1 MKNRVNEIMKELENE
16 SKTARSAWRKG
27 ISIYAIELLENLEG
41 RELTKEN
48 LLNGAQNFKQYSY
61 SANSL
66 IYDEDICN
74 RLCNNTE
81 KKRTKNGL
89 LMPNKFENWLDM
101 QARAL
106 EQAYDLI
113 IKINKKIE
121 TNILKYLND
130 RMKEE
135 YTKKENEHKHIT
147 YIRKKVLEEAKKD
160 ELIKDYRPIQNTKKS
175 DLIFGSLAGFD
186 KMYKII
192 L

>member
-27 ISIYAIELLENLEG
+27 VSIYAIELLENLEG

-81 KKRTKNGL
+81 K
-89 LMPNKFENWLDM
+89 
-101 QARAL
+101 
-106 EQAYDLI
+106 
-113 IKINKKIE
+113 
-121 TNILKYLND
+121 
-130 RMKEE
+130 
-135 YTKKENEHKHIT
+135 
-147 YIRKKVLEEAKKD
+147 
-160 ELIKDYRPIQNTKKS
+160 
-175 DLIFGSLAGFD
+175 
-186 KMYKII
+186 
-192 L
+192 

>member
-27 ISIYAIELLENLEG
+27 VSIYAIELLENLEG

-121 TNILKYLND
+121 TNILK
-130 RMKEE
+130 
-135 YTKKENEHKHIT
+135 
-147 YIRKKVLEEAKKD
+147 
-160 ELIKDYRPIQNTKKS
+160 
-175 DLIFGSLAGFD
+175 
-186 KMYKII
+186 
-192 L
+192 